1 MPLSGESL
9 GAHAVAFDPHN
20 DLAVLRVPGLSA
32 RPLATAAPQ
41 RGTAVAILGYPG
53 NGPFDVVAGRI
64 GDTASVISEDA
75 YGRGP
80 ILRTVTSFSGKV
92 RHGNS
97 GGPAIDARGAVEVT
111 VFAARADGRGGFG
124 VPTSLVR
131 RALASTR
138 GSVSTGPCA
147 P

>member
-1 MPLSGESL
+1 M
-9 GAHAVAFDPHN
+9 
-20 DLAVLRVPGLSA
+20 
-32 RPLATAAPQ
+32 
-41 RGTAVAILGYPG
+41 
-53 NGPFDVVAGRI
+53 VAGRI

-97 GGPAIDARGAVEVT
+97 GGPAIDASGAVEAT

-124 VPTSLVR
+124 VPSTLVR
-131 RALASTR
+131 RELGSAG

-147 P
+147 R